1 MTASKRAG
9 KAVGL
14 ALPPVDKTQVR
25 DTASD
30 VDWDGARLRT
40 MRKNRH
46 LSIQQ
51 LADKVGLSVGM
62 VSQIER
68 GLSTPSLRSIRLL
81 ANALDVPV
89 SWFFAGSQHAEADH
103 IVRRAQR
110 RQLKIGTAGA
120 VQELL
125 SPETPGGIEIYEIVL
140 EPGGSSGS
148 DLYSHAGEKAGLVI
162 EGSLQ
167 LSIGPLTHLLQA
179 GDSFRFPSTTP
190 HRFANAS
197 PHETR
202 FVWIVNRHTVPPPS

>member
-1 MTASKRAG
+1 
-9 KAVGL
+9 
-14 ALPPVDKTQVR
+14 
-25 DTASD
+25 
-30 VDWDGARLRT
+30 

-89 SWFFAGSQHAEADH
+89 SWFFAGSQHAEAEH

-125 SPETPGGIEIYEIVL
+125 SPEAPGGIEIYEILL

-148 DLYSHAGEKAGLVI
+148 DLYSHGGEKAGLVI

-197 PHETR
+197 PNQTR
-202 FVWIVNRHTVPPPS
+202 FVWIVNRQAQQPS

>member
-1 MTASKRAG
+1 VTASKRAN
-9 KAVGL
+9 KVVGL
-14 ALPPVDKTQVR
+14 ATPPAGK
-25 DTASD
+25 ALALAAPSD
-30 VDWDGARLRT
+30 SDWDGARLRT

-89 SWFFAGSQHAEADH
+89 SWFFAGSQHAEAEH

-125 SPETPGGIEIYEIVL
+125 SPEAPGGIEIYEILL

-148 DLYSHAGEKAGLVI
+148 DLYSHGGEKAGLVI

-197 PHETR
+197 PNQTR
-202 FVWIVNRHTVPPPS
+202 FVWIVNRQAQQPS